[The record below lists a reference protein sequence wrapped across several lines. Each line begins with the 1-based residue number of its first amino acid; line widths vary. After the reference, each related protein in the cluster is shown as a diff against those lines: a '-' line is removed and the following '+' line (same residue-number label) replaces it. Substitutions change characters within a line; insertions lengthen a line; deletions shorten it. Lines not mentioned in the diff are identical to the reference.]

1 MDIQTLKQRYDIIGN
16 DPRLMLALNKAVQV
30 APTNL
35 SILITGESGVGKD
48 VFSRIIHE
56 NSLRKHVRQG
66 HGLISVNCGAIPEGT
81 IESELFGHV
90 KGAFTGADRSR
101 KGYFEE
107 ADGGT
112 IFLDEIGE
120 LPLAMQVKL
129 LRVLENGEIMPVG
142 SSTAQKI
149 DVRVVAATNVD
160 ILKAVR
166 SGRFREDLYYR
177 LNQLNIY
184 LPPLRERKDDIPL
197 LFRKF
202 SSDVAEKYHMPPIV
216 LTDDA
221 KRMMMDYPWYGNVRE
236 LKNITEQIA
245 VVETERTIT
254 PAILQN
260 YLSYIPTERMPA
272 VVEPNAQ
279 AGGAQTISDR
289 ELLLKALSM
298 GQMISEMRQEIN
310 DLKQMVGS
318 MTSGKGQWSVPPSQ
332 YHETGAPRQ
341 LSSIHPSLPQEEE
354 FVTPEIIEDDPVALE
369 DRERAA
375 ILKALEHASGNR
387 KLAAAELHISERS
400 LYRKLK
406 VYNIE

>member
-1 MDIQTLKQRYDIIGN
+1 MDIRNIKQRYDIIGN
-16 DPRLMLALNKAVQV
+16 DPRLDLALNKAIQV
-30 APTNL
+30 APTDL

-149 DVRVVAATNVD
+149 NVRVVAATNVD
-160 ILKAVR
+160 IVEAVR
-166 SGRFREDLYYR
+166 NGRFREDLYYR
-177 LNQLNIY
+177 LNQISIY
-184 LPPLRERKDDIPL
+184 LPPLRERKDDVPL

-216 LTDDA
+216 LTDEA

-260 YLSYIPTERMPA
+260 YLSFVPTGERMPA
-272 VVEPNAQ
+272 VVAD
-279 AGGAQTISDR
+279 AGQPGSQITDR
-289 ELLLKALSM
+289 ELLLKALTM
-298 GQMISEMRQEIN
+298 GQMINEMRKEISE
-310 DLKQMVGS
+310 LRAAVAQLAQG
-318 MTSGKGQWSVPPSQ
+318 GVPLQVDQHQSSYLPAA
-332 YHETGAPRQ
+332 APHVD
-341 LSSIHPSLPQEEE
+341 SSEEEE
-354 FVTPEIIEDDPVALE
+354 FLTPEIIEDEAVSLE
-369 DRERAA
+369 ERERRA
-375 ILKALEHASGNR
+375 IQHALDRAGGNR
-387 KLAAAELHISERS
+387 KQAAAELHISERT

-406 VYNIE
+406 EYDIA

>member
-1 MDIQTLKQRYDIIGN
+1 MDTKNIKLRYDIIGN
-16 DPRLMLALNKAVQV
+16 DPRLEMALYKAIQV
-30 APTNL
+30 APTDL

-56 NSLRKHVRQG
+56 NSRRKHAKQG
-66 HGLISVNCGAIPEGT
+66 RGLISVNCGAIPEGT

-112 IFLDEIGE
+112 IFLDEVGE

-129 LRVLENGEIMPVG
+129 LRVLENGEIIPVG
-142 SSTAQKI
+142 SSSAQKI

-160 ILKAVR
+160 IVEAVR
-166 SGRFREDLYYR
+166 QGRFRQDLYYR
-177 LNQLNIY
+177 LNQFSIY

-216 LTDDA
+216 LTDEA
-221 KRMMMDYPWYGNVRE
+221 KRMMMNYPWHGNVRE

-260 YLSYIPTERMPA
+260 YLTYVPSGERMPA
-272 VVEPNAQ
+272 VVSDQGPQ
-279 AGGAQTISDR
+279 SSQITDR

-298 GQMISEMRQEIN
+298 GQMINEMRKEIS
-310 DLKQMVGS
+310 DLRQAVAQLAQG
-318 MTSGKGQWSVPPSQ
+318 VPMQVDQHP
-332 YHETGAPRQ
+332 APYLPTQ
-341 LSSIHPSLPQEEE
+341 PLSTPAEEEE
-354 FVTPEIIEDDPVALE
+354 FLTPEVIDEGAVAL
-369 DRERAA
+369 DQREKQA
-375 ILKALEHASGNR
+375 ILTALSLHGGNR
-387 KLAAAELHISERS
+387 KLAAADLHISERT

-406 VYNIE
+406 EYDIA

>member
-1 MDIQTLKQRYDIIGN
+1 MDIQTLKQSYDIIGN
-16 DPRLMLALNKAVQV
+16 DPRLMLALNKAIQV
-30 APTNL
+30 APTDL

-66 HGLISVNCGAIPEGT
+66 RGLISVNCGAIPEGT

-90 KGAFTGADRSR
+90 KGAFTGADKNR

-149 DVRVVAATNVD
+149 NVRVVAATNID
-160 ILKAVR
+160 IVEAVR
-166 SGRFREDLYYR
+166 NGRFREDLYYR
-177 LNQLNIY
+177 LNQISIY
-184 LPPLRERKDDIPL
+184 LPPLRERKDDVPL

-202 SSDVAEKYHMPPIV
+202 ASDVAEKYHMPPIV

-236 LKNITEQIA
+236 LKNITEQIS

-254 PAILQN
+254 SAILQN

-272 VVEPNAQ
+272 VVGSTAPSGSA
-279 AGGAQTISDR
+279 ISDR

-310 DLKQMVGS
+310 DLRQMVGRLA
-318 MTSGKGQWSVPPSQ
+318 
-332 YHETGAPRQ
+332 HGAPMQVEQTQVATPSYLPANQ
-341 LSSIHPSLPQEEE
+341 LSPITPQEEE
-354 FVTPEIIEDDPVALE
+354 FLTPEIIEDESVALE
-369 DRERAA
+369 DRERVA
-375 ILKALEHASGNR
+375 IARALERRHGNR
-387 KLAAAELHISERS
+387 KLAAADLHISERT

-406 VYNIE
+406 EYSIE